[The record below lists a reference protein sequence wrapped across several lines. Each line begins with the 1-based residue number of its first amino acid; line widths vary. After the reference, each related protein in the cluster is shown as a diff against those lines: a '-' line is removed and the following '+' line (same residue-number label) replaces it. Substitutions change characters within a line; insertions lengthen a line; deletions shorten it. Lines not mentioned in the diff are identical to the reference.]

1 MTSSLGQSRMGTTR
15 RPLLSIFNGKKAAQY
30 IFFEML
36 PSFILGLLVFISIIL
51 MFQVLRLTEFALVHG
66 VALKTIAEIIGYVV
80 ISMLPILFP
89 MALLF
94 SVLLTYGRLSQDSE
108 IVAMK
113 ASGLPMGTLLLPA
126 LILATLVGIISAQM
140 SFNIAPWGNRQFEV
154 LYSRLA
160 NTKAAAVIKEGTF
173 SEGFFDM
180 VIYANEVNTDKG
192 LLKKVFIY
200 DEKSGDVPLTIIA
213 KAGEII
219 PDPDR
224 PGHEILLRLNQ
235 GEIHRQA
242 KTHTKISFD
251 NYDVRFSEPL
261 NLEEKAKSP
270 PSLTLQE
277 VRNRLN
283 EKIEDKEL
291 LRTLQ
296 TEYHKRWAISALCI
310 VFAMI
315 GVGLGTTTNRRAAKA
330 GGMILCIGII
340 IFYWILYVAA
350 EGAARSGALPAAFAI
365 WTPNVIFAFL
375 GLETLRR
382 NWN

>member
-1 MTSSLGQSRMGTTR
+1 MN
-15 RPLLSIFNGKKAAQY
+15 IFFGKKAAQY

-36 PSFILGLLVFISIIL
+36 PSFILGLMVFISIIL

-66 VALKTIAEIIGYVV
+66 VSLKTIAEIIGYVV
-80 ISMLPILFP
+80 ISLLPALFP

-113 ASGLPMGTLLLPA
+113 ASGLSMGTLLMPA
-126 LILATLVGIISAQM
+126 IILASLIGVISAQM

-160 NTKAAAVIKEGTF
+160 NTKAGAIIKEGTF

-180 VIYANEVNTDKG
+180 VVYANEVDSDKG
-192 LLKKVFIY
+192 TMKKVFIY
-200 DEKSGDVPLTIIA
+200 DEKSGDVPLTIVA
-213 KAGEII
+213 KYGEII
-219 PDPDR
+219 PDPEK
-224 PGHEILLRLNQ
+224 PGHEVLLRLND

-251 NYDVRFSEPL
+251 SYDVHFSAPL
-261 NLEEKAKSP
+261 DLQEREKSP
-270 PSLTLQE
+270 QSLTLQE
-277 VRNRLN
+277 VRNRL
-283 EKIEDKEL
+283 KEEIKDEEL
-291 LRTLQ
+291 KRTLQ
-296 TEYHKRWAISALCI
+296 TEFHKRWAISALCI

-330 GGMILCIGII
+330 GGMILCIGLIV
-340 IFYWILYVAA
+340 FYWILYVAA
-350 EGAARSGALPAAFAI
+350 EGMARSGSLPAAFTI
-365 WTPNVIFAFL
+365 WTPNLIFAVL
-375 GLETLRR
+375 GFESLRR

>member
-1 MTSSLGQSRMGTTR
+1 M
-15 RPLLSIFNGKKAAQY
+15 SIFYGKKAAHY

-66 VALKTIAEIIGYVV
+66 VTLKTIGEIIGYIV
-80 ISMLPILFP
+80 ISMLPVLLP

-113 ASGLPMGTLLLPA
+113 AAGLPMGSLLMPA
-126 LILATLVGIISAQM
+126 IILASLVGIISAQL

-154 LYSRLA
+154 LYTRLA
-160 NTKAAAVIKEGTF
+160 NTKAGAVIKEGTF

-180 VIYANEVNTDKG
+180 VVYANEVNSDKG

-200 DEKSGDVPLTIIA
+200 DEKSGDVPLTIIS
-213 KAGEII
+213 KEGEII
-219 PDPDR
+219 PDPER
-224 PGHEILLRLNQ
+224 PGHEVLLRLKN

-251 NYDVRFSEPL
+251 TYDVRFSEPV
-261 NLEEKAKSP
+261 NVYEKEKTP
-270 PSLTLQE
+270 PSLTLEE
-277 VRNRLN
+277 VRKRLR
-283 EKIEDKEL
+283 EDIPDEEVK
-291 LRTLQ
+291 RTLQ
-296 TEYHKRWAISALCI
+296 TEYHKRWAITILCI

-315 GVGLGTTTNRRAAKA
+315 GVGLGTTTNRRAAKT
-330 GGMILCIGII
+330 GGMILCIGLI

-350 EGAARSGALPAAFAI
+350 EGMARSGALPAALAI
-365 WTPNVIFAFL
+365 WTPNFIFALL
-375 GLETLRR
+375 GFESLRR